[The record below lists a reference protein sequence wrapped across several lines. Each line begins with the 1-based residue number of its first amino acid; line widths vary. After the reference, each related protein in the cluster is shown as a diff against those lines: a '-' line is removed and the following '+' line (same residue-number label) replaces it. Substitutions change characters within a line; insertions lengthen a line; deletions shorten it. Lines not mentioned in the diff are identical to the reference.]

1 VRNLSA
7 GKISRLRLEMTDSD
21 NDMTEKQLF
30 ISVDEHVQ
38 EHPAVWTKRM
48 SRVKWGERIPHVE
61 RNSKGVEGWVVDG
74 REIDL
79 AGVADCG
86 AAMAER
92 TKNPQRWADVPAAV
106 YDPKERLK
114 AMDAAGID
122 YAVLY
127 PTVAGVGGQSFGRIE
142 DRELEL
148 ACVQAYNDWLL
159 EEWGGASE
167 RFIPQCITPLYPVDA
182 VVKEI
187 RRCVANGHRGVI
199 YPSIPMELRDVPHIN
214 DAIYDP
220 IWATCQEL
228 AVPICFHAGASSQ
241 IQIPAYEG
249 YSPALAAAVQSI
261 TRPASSVSVLVNLLI
276 SKILMR
282 FPKLKVVL
290 AESGLGWGA
299 YLLEYTDFQ
308 ATGDQLPQNGYDLM
322 PSELFKRQCYL
333 VGWYD
338 KASLRVRRYVGT
350 ENILWSSQFPQATST
365 WPKTKEALARSFDG
379 VDEGDKQKILW
390 ENAAKLYKIAVS

>member
-1 VRNLSA
+1 MSTNN
-7 GKISRLRLEMTDSD
+7 K
-21 NDMTEKQLF
+21 F

-38 EHPAVWTKRM
+38 EHPEVWTKRL
-48 SRVKWGERIPHVE
+48 SRAKWGERMPHLAKNSNGKE
-61 RNSKGVEGWVVDG
+61 RWLIDL
-74 REIDL
+74 REIAL

-86 AAMAER
+86 AVMSQR
-92 TKNPQRWADVPAAV
+92 TENPQRWADVPAAV
-106 YDPKERLK
+106 HNPKERLK

-127 PTVAGVGGQSFGRIE
+127 PTVAGIGGQNFGRIE
-142 DRELEL
+142 DGELEI

-159 EEWGGASE
+159 EEWAGVSP
-167 RFIPQCITPLYPVDA
+167 RFVPQCIVPLAPIESTVA
-182 VVKEI
+182 EI

-199 YPSIPMELRDVPHIN
+199 YPSIPMELRELPHIN

-220 IWATCQEL
+220 VWAACQDL
-228 AVPICFHAGASSQ
+228 GVPICFHAGASAK

-249 YSPALAAAVQSI
+249 YAPATAAAIEAI

-282 FPKLKVVL
+282 FPKLKIVL

-338 KASLRVRRYVGT
+338 RASLRVRDYIGT
-350 ENILWSSQFPQATST
+350 DNILWSSQFPQATST
-365 WPKTKEALARSFDG
+365 WPNTQAALAKSFAG
-379 VDEGDKQKILW
+379 VADADKQKILW
-390 ENAAKLYKIAVS
+390 HNAAQLYKILVS

>member
-1 VRNLSA
+1 MPTIN
-7 GKISRLRLEMTDSD
+7 K
-21 NDMTEKQLF
+21 F

-38 EHPAVWTKRM
+38 EHPEVWTRRL
-48 SRVKWGERIPHVE
+48 SRAKWGGRIPHLAKNSNGKE
-61 RNSKGVEGWVVDG
+61 RWLIDG
-74 REIDL
+74 REIAL

-86 AAMAER
+86 AVMSQR
-92 TKNPQRWADVPAAV
+92 TENPQRWADVPAAV
-106 YDPKERLK
+106 HDPKERLK

-127 PTVAGVGGQSFGRIE
+127 PTVAGIGGQNFGRIE
-142 DRELEL
+142 DGELEL

-159 EEWGGASE
+159 EEWAAVSP
-167 RFIPQCITPLYPVDA
+167 RFVPQCIVPLAPIESTVT
-182 VVKEI
+182 EI

-199 YPSIPMELRDVPHIN
+199 YPSIPMELRELPHIN
-214 DAIYDP
+214 DAVYDP
-220 IWATCQEL
+220 VWAVCQEL
-228 AVPICFHAGASSQ
+228 GVPICFHAGASAK

-249 YSPALAAAVQSI
+249 YAPATAAAIQAI

-282 FPKLKVVL
+282 FPKLKIVL

-338 KASLRVRRYVGT
+338 RASLRVRDYIGT

-365 WPKTKEALARSFDG
+365 WPNTKEALVKSFAG
-379 VDEGDKQKILW
+379 VADADKQKILW
-390 ENAAKLYKIAVS
+390 QNAAQLYKISVA

>member
-1 VRNLSA
+1 
-7 GKISRLRLEMTDSD
+7 MTV
-21 NDMTEKQLF
+21 NNFF
-30 ISVDEHVQ
+30 ISVDDHVQ
-38 EHPAVWTKRM
+38 EHPEVWTKRL
-48 SRVKWGERIPHVE
+48 SRAKWGDRIPRVE
-61 RNSKGVEGWVVDG
+61 KNSDGVEHWIVDS
-74 REIDL
+74 RRIDL

-86 AAMAER
+86 AVMPDR
-92 TKNPQRWADVPAAV
+92 TMNPQRWSEVPASV
-106 YDPKERLK
+106 YDPEERLR

-127 PTVAGVGGQSFGRIE
+127 PTIAGVGGEAFGRIE
-142 DRELEL
+142 DPELEL

-159 EEWGGASE
+159 EEWAGASN
-167 RFIPQCITPLYPVDA
+167 RFIPQCIAPLFPA
-182 VVKEI
+182 ETAAKEI

-199 YPSIPMELRDVPHIN
+199 YPSIPMELRDVPHVN
-214 DAIYDP
+214 DSAYDP

-228 AVPICFHAGASSQ
+228 AVPICFHAGASSA

-249 YSPALAAAVQSI
+249 YSPTIAAAFQAI
-261 TRPASSVSVLVNLLI
+261 TRPASTVSVLVNLLI

-282 FPKLKVVL
+282 FPNLKVVL

-322 PSELFKRQCYL
+322 PSQMFKRQCYL

-338 KASLRVRRYVGT
+338 QASLRVRNYIGT
-350 ENILWSSQFPQATST
+350 ENILWSTQFPLATST
-365 WPKTKEALARSFDG
+365 WPNTKEAMAKSFEG
-379 VDEGDKQKILW
+379 VDANDREKILW
-390 ENAAKLYKIAVS
+390 ANAAKLYKIPSP

>member
-1 VRNLSA
+1 MEFKHGLISA
-7 GKISRLRLEMTDSD
+7 DD
-21 NDMTEKQLF
+21 
-30 ISVDEHVQ
+30 HVQ
-38 EHPAVWTKRM
+38 EHPEVWTARL
-48 SRVKWGERIPHVE
+48 SREKWRDRIPHVA
-61 RNSKGVEGWVVDG
+61 RMADGSDAWIVDG
-74 REIDL
+74 QRMSL
-79 AGVADCG
+79 PGVAVAG
-86 AAMAER
+86 AAMADRGQEPR
-92 TKNPQRWADVPAAV
+92 RWDDVPPMVFNAR
-106 YDPKERLK
+106 ERLK

-127 PTVAGVGGQSFGRIE
+127 PTVAGVGGQTFGRIE
-142 DRELEL
+142 DPELEL

-159 EEWGGASE
+159 ETWGGASD
-167 RFIPQCITPLYPVDA
+167 RFVPQCITPLFPVES
-182 VVKEI
+182 VVNEI
-187 RRCVANGHRGVI
+187 RRCVANGYKGVI
-199 YPSIPMELRDVPHIN
+199 YPSVPMELRDVPHIN
-214 DAIYDP
+214 DSVYDP
-220 IWATCQEL
+220 IWATCQDL
-228 AVPICFHAGASSQ
+228 GVPICFHAGASDK

-249 YSPALAAAVQSI
+249 YAPATAAAIQAI

-282 FPKLKVVL
+282 FTGLKVVL

-338 KASLRVRRYVGT
+338 RASLRVRKYIGT

-365 WPKTKEALARSFDG
+365 WPNTREALAKSFDG
-379 VDEGDKQKILW
+379 VAEIDKQKILW
-390 ENAAKLYKIAVS
+390 ENAAKLYRIAVS

>member
-1 VRNLSA
+1 
-7 GKISRLRLEMTDSD
+7 MTDSD

-30 ISVDEHVQ
+30 ISADEHVQ
-38 EHPAVWTKRM
+38 EHPEVWTKRM
-48 SRVKWGERIPHVE
+48 SRAKWGDRIPHVE
-61 RNSKGVEGWVVDG
+61 RGSNGDERWIVDG

-86 AAMAER
+86 AAMAQR
-92 TKNPQRWADVPAAV
+92 TRNPQRWADVPAAV

-114 AMDAAGID
+114 AMDQAGMD

-142 DRELEL
+142 DPELEL

-159 EEWGGASE
+159 EEWGGVSR

-214 DAIYDP
+214 DAVYDP
-220 IWATCQEL
+220 IWVACQEL

-249 YSPALAAAVQSI
+249 YPPTLAAAVQSI

-282 FPKLKVVL
+282 FPKLKIVL

>member
-1 VRNLSA
+1 MNNS
-7 GKISRLRLEMTDSD
+7 
-21 NDMTEKQLF
+21 F

-38 EHPAVWTKRM
+38 EHPEVWTKRL
-48 SRVKWGERIPHVE
+48 SRANWGERIPHVE
-61 RNSKGVEGWVVDG
+61 RNSKGVERWFVDG

-92 TKNPQRWADVPAAV
+92 TQNPQRWADVPAAV

-127 PTVAGVGGQSFGRIE
+127 PTVAGIGGQSFGRME

-167 RFIPQCITPLYPVDA
+167 RFIPQCITPLGPVDA

-187 RRCVANGHRGVI
+187 RRCVAKGHRGVI

-214 DAIYDP
+214 DSTYDP

-241 IQIPAYEG
+241 IQIPAYDG

-282 FPKLKVVL
+282 FPQLKVVL

-365 WPKTKEALARSFDG
+365 WPKTKEALTRSFEG

>member
-1 VRNLSA
+1 MPTNN
-7 GKISRLRLEMTDSD
+7 K
-21 NDMTEKQLF
+21 F

-38 EHPAVWTKRM
+38 EHPEVWTKRL
-48 SRVKWGERIPHVE
+48 SRAKWGERMPHLAKNSNGKE
-61 RNSKGVEGWVVDG
+61 RWLIDG
-74 REIDL
+74 REIAL

-86 AAMAER
+86 AVMSQR
-92 TKNPQRWADVPAAV
+92 TENPQRWAAVPAMV
-106 YDPKERLK
+106 YDARERLK

-122 YAVLY
+122 AAVLY
-127 PTVAGVGGQSFGRIE
+127 PTVAGIGGQNFGRIE
-142 DRELEL
+142 DGELEL

-159 EEWGGASE
+159 EEWAGVSP
-167 RFIPQCITPLYPVDA
+167 RFVPQCIVPLAPIESTVA
-182 VVKEI
+182 EI

-199 YPSIPMELRDVPHIN
+199 YPSIPMELRELPHIN
-214 DAIYDP
+214 EAVYDP
-220 IWATCQEL
+220 VWAACQDL
-228 AVPICFHAGASSQ
+228 GVPICFHAGASAK
-241 IQIPAYEG
+241 IQIPAYGG
-249 YSPALAAAVQSI
+249 YAPATAAAFEAI

-282 FPKLKVVL
+282 FPKLKIVL

-338 KASLRVRRYVGT
+338 RASLRVRDYIGT
-350 ENILWSSQFPQATST
+350 DNILWSSQFPQATST
-365 WPKTKEALARSFDG
+365 WPNTQAALAKSFAG
-379 VDEGDKQKILW
+379 VADADKQKILW
-390 ENAAKLYKIAVS
+390 HNAAQLYKISGA

>member
-1 VRNLSA
+1 MAN
-7 GKISRLRLEMTDSD
+7 I
-21 NDMTEKQLF
+21 F
-30 ISVDEHVQ
+30 ISVDEHIQ
-38 EHPAVWTKRM
+38 ETPEVWTKRLPR
-48 SRVKWGERIPHVE
+48 SQWGDRIPHLK
-61 RNSKGVEGWVVDG
+61 RNSDGTERWLVAG
-74 REIDL
+74 REIL
-79 AGVADCG
+79 LNGVADCG
-86 AAMAER
+86 AAMPDRA
-92 TKNPQRWADVPAAV
+92 KSPQRWSEVPPSV

-114 AMDAAGID
+114 TMDAAGVD

-127 PTVAGVGGQSFGRIE
+127 PTVAGSGGQTFGRIE
-142 DRELEL
+142 DPELEL

-159 EEWGGASE
+159 EEWASASE
-167 RFIPQCITPLYPVDA
+167 RFIPQCITPLFPIDTA
-182 VVKEI
+182 VNEV

-214 DAIYDP
+214 DSVYDP
-220 IWATCQEL
+220 LWATCQEL
-228 AVPICFHAGASSQ
+228 NVPICFHAGASSK

-249 YSPALAAAVQSI
+249 YSPTLAAAFRSI
-261 TRPASSVSVLVNLLI
+261 ARPASSVSVLVNLLI

-282 FPKLKVVL
+282 FPNLKVVL

-338 KASLRVRRYVGT
+338 RASLRVRQYIGT
-350 ENILWSSQFPQATST
+350 ENILWSSQFPLATST
-365 WPKTKEALARSFDG
+365 WPNTREALAKSF
-379 VDEGDKQKILW
+379 EGIAEDDKQKILC
-390 ENAAKLYKIAVS
+390 ENAAELYKIDLNH

>member
-1 VRNLSA
+1 MSA
-7 GKISRLRLEMTDSD
+7 KTF
-21 NDMTEKQLF
+21 F

-38 EHPAVWTKRM
+38 ETPDVWTKQL
-48 SRVKWGERIPHVE
+48 SQSKWGDRIPHIE
-61 RNSKGVEGWVVDG
+61 RNSDGVERWVFDG
-74 REIDL
+74 RDIVLD
-79 AGVADCG
+79 GVADCG
-86 AAMAER
+86 AVMADR
-92 TKNPQRWADVPAAV
+92 TKNPQRWSEVPVSV

-114 AMDAAGID
+114 AMDAAGVD

-127 PTVAGVGGQSFGRIE
+127 PTVAGSGGQTFGCIE
-142 DRELEL
+142 DPELEL

-159 EEWGGASE
+159 EEWASASD
-167 RFIPQCITPLYPVDA
+167 RFIPQCITPLFPMEE

-214 DAIYDP
+214 DSVYDP
-220 IWATCQEL
+220 LWASCQEL
-228 AVPICFHAGASSQ
+228 NVPICFHAGASSG

-249 YSPALAAAVQSI
+249 YSPTLAAAFQSI
-261 TRPASSVSVLVNLLI
+261 ARPASSVSVLVNLLI
-276 SKILMR
+276 SKVLMR
-282 FPKLKVVL
+282 FPGLKVVL

-308 ATGDQLPQNGYDLM
+308 AKGDQLPQNGFDLM

-338 KASLRVRRYVGT
+338 RESLRVRNYIGT
-350 ENILWSSQFPQATST
+350 ENILWSTQFPLATST
-365 WPKTKEALARSFDG
+365 WPRTQAALAKSFEG
-379 VDEGDKQKILW
+379 VAEGDKQRMLW
-390 ENAAKLYKIAVS
+390 ENAAKLYKIS

>member
-1 VRNLSA
+1 MNN
-7 GKISRLRLEMTDSD
+7 G
-21 NDMTEKQLF
+21 F

-38 EHPAVWTKRM
+38 EHPEVWTKRLL
-48 SRVKWGERIPHVE
+48 RAKWGERIPHVE
-61 RNSKGVEGWVVDG
+61 RSSNGDERWLVDG

-114 AMDAAGID
+114 AMDEAGI
-122 YAVLY
+122 YCAVLY
-127 PTVAGVGGQSFGRIE
+127 PTVAGVGGQSFGRLE
-142 DRELEL
+142 DPELEL

-159 EEWGGASE
+159 EEWGGASK

-182 VVKEI
+182 VVNEI

-220 IWATCQEL
+220 IWAACQEL
-228 AVPICFHAGASSQ
+228 AVPICFHAGASSK

-249 YSPALAAAVQSI
+249 YSPTLAAAVQSI

-282 FPKLKVVL
+282 YPKLKVVL

-350 ENILWSSQFPQATST
+350 ENILWSSQYPQATST
-365 WPKTKEALARSFDG
+365 WPQTKEALARSFDG
-379 VDEGDKQKILW
+379 VDEGDRQKILW
-390 ENAAKLYKIAVS
+390 ENAAKLYKISLKS

>member
-1 VRNLSA
+1 MNNS
-7 GKISRLRLEMTDSD
+7 
-21 NDMTEKQLF
+21 F
-30 ISVDEHVQ
+30 ISADEHVQ
-38 EHPAVWTKRM
+38 EHPEVWTKRL
-48 SRVKWGERIPHVE
+48 SRAKWGERIPHVE
-61 RNSKGVEGWVVDG
+61 RNANGVERWLVDG
-74 REIDL
+74 RKIDL
-79 AGVADCG
+79 TGVADCG

-106 YDPKERLK
+106 YDPKERLT
-114 AMDAAGID
+114 AMDTAGID
-122 YAVLY
+122 CAVLY

-142 DRELEL
+142 DPELEL

-159 EEWGGASE
+159 EEWGGASK

-187 RRCVANGHRGVI
+187 RRCVVNGHRGVI

-214 DAIYDP
+214 DSTYDP
-220 IWATCQEL
+220 IWSTCQEL
-228 AVPICFHAGASSQ
+228 AVPICFHAGASSK

-249 YSPALAAAVQSI
+249 YSPTLAAAVQSI

-282 FPKLKVVL
+282 FPSLKVVL

-365 WPKTKEALARSFDG
+365 WPKTQEALARSFEG
-379 VDEGDKQKILW
+379 VDDGDKHRILW
-390 ENAAKLYKIAVS
+390 ENAAKLYKIEINR